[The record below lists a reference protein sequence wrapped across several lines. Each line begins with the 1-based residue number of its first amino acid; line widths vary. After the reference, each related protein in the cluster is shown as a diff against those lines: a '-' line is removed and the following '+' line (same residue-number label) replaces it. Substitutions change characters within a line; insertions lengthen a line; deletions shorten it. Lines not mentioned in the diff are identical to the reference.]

1 VLYVVDQG
9 NLDCHKKFSKDA
21 QNTYLKT
28 YLPGESFGELALLYN
43 APRAA
48 TITSKD
54 NSICFSLDRAC
65 FNHIVKDAAMKK
77 RERFDEFLQK
87 VNILDSLDKYER
99 GKICDSLQTV
109 TYKKGDLVIKEGD
122 SGNTFFFIQSGKA
135 EALKRSSSGS
145 ENVVYSYEAND
156 YFGELSLLRDEPR
169 AASIRATDDL
179 VCAWI
184 DRLSFKRLLGNL
196 DTILERNAER
206 YAKFMKER
214 GILN

>member
-1 VLYVVDQG
+1 M
-9 NLDCHKKFSKDA
+9 
-21 QNTYLKT
+21 
-28 YLPGESFGELALLYN
+28 GELE
-43 APRAA
+43 
-48 TITSKD
+48 KD
-54 NSICFSLDRAC
+54 
-65 FNHIVKDAAMKK
+65 
-77 RERFDEFLQK
+77 
-87 VNILDSLDKYER
+87 ER
-99 GKICDSLQTV
+99 GTSCDSLQAV
-109 TYKKGDLVIKEGD
+109 SYKKGDLVSREGD
-122 SGNTFFFIQSGKA
+122 SGNTFCFIQSGKA
-135 EALKRSSSGS
+135 EDLKRSSSGS